1 MNNDQTHQATR
12 MRNARPHP
20 QLDAL
25 IEQEPDLVDRI
36 FDYLVRE
43 LPELSGG
50 RAQEVK
56 KALRAEFRGE
66 EVYIP
71 ARDATARQRMVAQ
84 VLTLF
89 NGRNAREVA
98 RELRISRA
106 TVYRY
111 IKQAGGIDSNP
122 SHVSGK

>member
-1 MNNDQTHQATR
+1 MTNDKQPTAR
-12 MRNARPHP
+12 VRNSRPHP

-36 FDYLVRE
+36 FEYLVRE
-43 LPELSGG
+43 LPELTGSK
-50 RAQEVK
+50 AQEVK
-56 KALRAEFRGE
+56 RALRDEFKGE

-71 ARDATARQRMVAQ
+71 ARDATARQRMVSQ
-84 VLTLF
+84 VFTLF

-98 RELRISRA
+98 RELGVSRA
-106 TVYRY
+106 TVYRCL
-111 IKQAGGIDSNP
+111 KQSGGVPPNP